1 MWQVLDLLKK
11 VDLNM
16 LKAGILEQLR
26 PSLSLSLFLS
36 HFLLVLQISSEMSFP
51 LLT

>member
-26 PSLSLSLFLS
+26 PSLSLSVSLS
-36 HFLLVLQISSEMSFP
+36 FTFSASAADQQ
-51 LLT
+51 